1 MLQSFVLAVIQLD
14 LNITVIINCFY
25 VSKEE
30 RRQVVLN
37 QMNTFLSS
45 LLLTNITSERTHLI
59 TTVLPLELDVNGHG
73 YALRTV
79 RSKRMKKEIQIP
91 SL

>member
-25 VSKEE
+25 FSKEE